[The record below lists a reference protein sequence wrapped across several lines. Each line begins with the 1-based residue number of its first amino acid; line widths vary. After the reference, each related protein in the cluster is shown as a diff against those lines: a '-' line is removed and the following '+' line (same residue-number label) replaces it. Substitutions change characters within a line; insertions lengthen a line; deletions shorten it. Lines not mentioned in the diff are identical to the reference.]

1 MTEPLTDTQLV
12 LARLDQLGSQIDQL
26 QDLKLPRYL
35 SAKSVGVML
44 DLKEN
49 AVRQLIHRRTL
60 PSYRFGNRRLVLLDD
75 LQKLLIRYPSNDELI
90 ASYEDLT

>member
-1 MTEPLTDTQLV
+1 MSKPLTDTQLV
-12 LARLDQLGSQIDQL
+12 LARLDHLGAQIDQL

-49 AVRQLIHRRTL
+49 AVRQLIHRGVI
-60 PSYRFGNRRLVLLDD
+60 PSYRFGNRRLVLLEDV
-75 LQKLLIRYPSNDELI
+75 QKLLVRYPSKDELL
-90 ASYEDLT
+90 AQYEDLI